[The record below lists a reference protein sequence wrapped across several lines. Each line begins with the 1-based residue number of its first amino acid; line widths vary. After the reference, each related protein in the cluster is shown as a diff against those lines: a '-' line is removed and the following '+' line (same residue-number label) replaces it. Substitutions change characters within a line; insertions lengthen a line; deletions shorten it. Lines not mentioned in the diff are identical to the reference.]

1 MHNPFEQYL
10 QIVSCRV
17 NHHSIYLFE
26 LSSAKMTHGIAL
38 KLQYFQ
44 VDIHDAARLRQIWQP
59 LDDHAKSYVW
69 KAQ

>member
-1 MHNPFEQYL
+1 MHNPFEQY
-10 QIVSCRV
+10 
-17 NHHSIYLFE
+17 